1 MLRGMNLKQFALG
14 AALAAML
21 AVLAG
26 CAGNAAPP
34 PGGYGVCAEQP
45 GSYACQIDRYQNAA

>member
-1 MLRGMNLKQFALG
+1 MNLKQFALG